1 MAATKG
7 RDNFAHGLN
16 FSINHESVT
25 FLTHFPIVS
34 APKPFQRKYMHHIAI
49 MSIYKEK
56 RCCFSQ
62 NLVM

>member
-16 FSINHESVT
+16 FSINHESVA
-25 FLTHFPIVS
+25 FLADFPIVS
-34 APKPFQRKYMHHIAI
+34 PPKAFQRKYMHHIAI

-56 RCCFSQ
+56 KWCFSQ

>member
-1 MAATKG
+1 MTEKKR

-34 APKPFQRKYMHHIAI
+34 PPKTFQRKYMHHIAI
-49 MSIYKEK
+49 MSI
-56 RCCFSQ
+56 
-62 NLVM
+62 

>member
-1 MAATKG
+1 MAAIKG

-49 MSIYKEK
+49 MSI
-56 RCCFSQ
+56 
-62 NLVM
+62 